1 MTGEGYGKGKS
12 EISGTECKA
21 LSSTR
26 PGGEWTME
34 NGKERTGRLNS
45 ASEVSKL
52 FCSSANKYVCLMTV
66 TVSTWILGNGRL
78 CEYVSAKAS
87 VCKIAQAGEGDR
99 ALSRASGHRRWFCI
113 ATENRII
120 CMHSFFRSH
129 QIGLYPNQANRSCD
143 DKHMYASKLGRTLL
157 VFYLSTRVALKRWQA
172 GWPWRKR
179 KPSGRVCCQ
188 MGL

>member
-1 MTGEGYGKGKS
+1 MWRGR
-12 EISGTECKA
+12 GTERVSQKFQAPECKA

-34 NGKERTGRLNS
+34 DGKERTGRLNS
-45 ASEVSKL
+45 PSEVSKS
-52 FCSSANKYVCLMTV
+52 FCSSSNKYVCITTV

-99 ALSRASGHRRWFCI
+99 ALSRASGHRRWYCI

-129 QIGLYPNQANRSCD
+129 QIGLYPSQANRGCD
-143 DKHMYASKLGRTLL
+143 DKHMYTSKLGRTLL
-157 VFYLSTRVALKRWQA
+157 VFCHSTRVALKRWRA

-179 KPSGRVCCQ
+179 KPSGRDCC
-188 MGL
+188 